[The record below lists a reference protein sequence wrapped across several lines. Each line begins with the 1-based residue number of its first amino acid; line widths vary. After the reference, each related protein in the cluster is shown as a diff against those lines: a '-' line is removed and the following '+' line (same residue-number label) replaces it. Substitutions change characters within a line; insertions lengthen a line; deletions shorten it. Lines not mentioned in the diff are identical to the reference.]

1 MLYRGYLPAL
11 VCAGFTL
18 AGCAAVQPQ
27 RAFEDVGTTL
37 DGRTAMR
44 TVWRTG
50 SEADAA
56 ADRAVDSLL
65 AGPLTAEAAV
75 QVALLNNRRLQATYE
90 DLGVAQADLV
100 QAGLLSNPVF
110 GAGARWSL
118 EESGPPELR
127 FTAAFEFLD
136 VFYLPLRKRIA
147 RSAYEAARLRVAEA
161 VLGFAAETQ
170 TAFFRAQA
178 DAALTAMQR
187 VIVENTE
194 AAYGAALLL
203 REAGNVPA
211 AYLLAEQARFEQA
224 RLDLVSAEAQAVESR
239 EALARRMGVFGEDA
253 AFTLAGDLPA
263 VPDAAVPD
271 AAVPDAAMA
280 AANVEAQ
287 AVEASLALAAARQ
300 DIVTYGERLG
310 LARPES
316 LLPELEAGGELEREE
331 GEWEAGPEADV
342 VLPLFDQGQARLA
355 RLRAE
360 LRRRQAIYHALGVEV
375 RSAARLLTARLDA
388 ARTVARHYQAVV
400 LPLRAELTAQTL
412 RQYNAMQ
419 TGVFGLLQAQQ
430 EEVRAGRHYLDA
442 LAAYWTA
449 RADLA
454 LLLQGGR
461 PDLDAG
467 ALSTSSPTGAQGDAG
482 H

>member
-1 MLYRGYLPAL
+1 MTTNPLLRL
-11 VCAGFTL
+11 VPLVFVL
-18 AGCAAVQPQ
+18 AGCATVQPHH
-27 RAFEDVGTTL
+27 AFEDLGETL
-37 DGRTAMR
+37 GGRTDAQV
-44 TVWRTG
+44 VWRTDG
-50 SEADAA
+50 EQDAA
-56 ADRAVDSLL
+56 ADRAVARLL
-65 AGPLTAEAAV
+65 ADSLTAEAVV

-90 DLGVAQADLV
+90 TLGLAQADLV

-110 GAGARWSL
+110 GGGALWSL
-118 EESGPPELR
+118 EERGPPDLR

-161 VLGFAAETQ
+161 VLGVAAGTRA
-170 TAFFRAQA
+170 AFYRAQA
-178 DAALTAMQR
+178 DAARTALQR
-187 VIVENTE
+187 MMVDNAE

-211 AYLLAEQARFEQA
+211 VDLLAEQARFEQA
-224 RLDLVSAEAQAVESR
+224 RLDLVRAEAQAVESR
-239 EALARRMGVFGEDA
+239 EALARRMGLFGEA
-253 AFTLAGDLPA
+253 VAFELAGALPSVPEDEAFPEDL
-263 VPDAAVPD
+263 
-271 AAVPDAAMA
+271 
-280 AANVEAQ
+280 EAR
-287 AVEASLALAAARQ
+287 AVEASLALATARQ
-300 DIVTYGERLG
+300 DLVTLGERLG
-310 LARPES
+310 LARPER
-316 LLPELEAGGELEREE
+316 LLPELEAGGEVEREE
-331 GEWEAGPEADV
+331 SEWEAGPEVEV
-342 VLPLFDQGQARLA
+342 VLPLFDQGQARRA

-360 LRRRQAIYHALGVEV
+360 LRRRRAVYHALGVEV
-375 RSAARLLTARLDA
+375 RSAARLLAARLGA
-388 ARTVARHYQAVV
+388 ARTAARQYQTVV

-430 EEVRAGRHYLDA
+430 AEGAASRQYLDA

-467 ALSTSSPTGAQGDAG
+467 SLSMSNADGASMRDAG